1 MLILWNFLIY
11 ATIILSF
18 CVQADLATQLKLVL
32 LKREVIK
39 AASSNCGPQYGL
51 QINALKSG
59 MKEVLDQA
67 HDRRNN
73 LDVEKFIPDTQAA
86 EFIGEQMCK
95 NGRFTDGYLHKYLD
109 LYSSYSPE
117 RYTMGTSE
125 DALSDAIAP
134 PEENQTDPF
143 DQSSQ
148 LVETTFTASFSSIQ
162 LVSTFCFGVLVGFVV
177 FHYYTLVRNT
187 APGLPPS
194 KIRRP
199 EL

>member
-1 MLILWNFLIY
+1 MLILWSFLIY
-11 ATIILSF
+11 ATLIFSAS
-18 CVQADLATQLKLVL
+18 VQAGLATQLKLVL

-39 AASSNCGPQYGL
+39 AASSKCGQQYSL
-51 QINALKSG
+51 QIGAFKNG
-59 MKEVLDQA
+59 MKEVLEQA
-67 HDRRNN
+67 QDRRNN
-73 LDVEKFIPDTQAA
+73 LVFEKFIPDAQAA

-95 NGRFTDGYLHKYLD
+95 KGRFTDKDLRGYLD

-117 RYTMGTSE
+117 SHTMGTSE

-134 PEENQTDPF
+134 PEEKQTEPF

-148 LVETTFTASFSSIQ
+148 LVETTSTASFSSIQ
-162 LVSTFCFGVLVGFVV
+162 LVSTFCFGVLVGFVM

-187 APGLPPS
+187 APGLPTS